1 MVCKLKLTSCILD
14 SNILFV
20 SILGIFASVLLYYKN
35 NVSEFVIQF
44 IPRSELDI
52 WGSYTYLFI
61 LVICA
66 KTINPIVF

>member
-1 MVCKLKLTSCILD
+1 MVYKLKLTSCILD

-44 IPRSELDI
+44 IPRSELDV
-52 WGSYTYLFI
+52 WRSYTYLFI